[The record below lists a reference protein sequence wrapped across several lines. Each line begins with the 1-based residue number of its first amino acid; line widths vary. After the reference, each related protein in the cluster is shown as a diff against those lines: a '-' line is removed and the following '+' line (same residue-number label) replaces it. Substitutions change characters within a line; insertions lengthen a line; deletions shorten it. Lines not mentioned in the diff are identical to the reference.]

1 MSEGTGILLL
11 FSQIAVLSRYWE
23 HEGGFQGVVVVLY
36 LDLGVDCVG
45 MRCTL

>member
-1 MSEGTGILLL
+1 METNLAENRKYL
-11 FSQIAVLSRYWE
+11 FSQITCPFPCYWE

-45 MRCTL
+45 

>member
-1 MSEGTGILLL
+1 MSEGTGVLLL
-11 FSQIAVLSRYWE
+11 FSQIAVLSPVTGSM
-23 HEGGFQGVVVVLY
+23 GGFQGVVVVLY